1 MNENISVSKYHFD
14 NKMSINS
21 IIKSKII
28 EENKLI
34 LFINNKII
42 IKKLIICRLIEI
54 YNDNDGFNEYMKL
67 NILIIIISYYWFMKS
82 EKLNKLKENL
92 NINLYNFHKIILEK
106 SLINNLLNLKNIYY
120 TNNLFNKKTLL
131 DYINNVF
138 NKLKYIPNIFKIDTS
153 CITNLFYI

>member
-42 IKKLIICRLIEI
+42 IKKLIICRLIKI